1 MKKITKK
8 VVVYYVQAEIASLES
23 RIVEQ
28 KSFIFAYPIK
38 SSKVALRAIETQLD
52 SSLERVVDVTDIKRK
67 VVVYAMP
74 VSDFIRLAE
83 PDTQPDKENE

>member
-8 VVVYYVQAEIASLES
+8 VVVYYVQAEIASLET
-23 RIVEQ
+23 RTVEQ

-38 SSKVALRAIETQLD
+38 SSKVAQRAIETKLD
-52 SSLERVVDVTDIKRK
+52 LSLDRVVAVTDIKRE
-67 VVVYAMP
+67 VVVYAMS

-83 PDTQPDKENE
+83 PDTKPEKENE